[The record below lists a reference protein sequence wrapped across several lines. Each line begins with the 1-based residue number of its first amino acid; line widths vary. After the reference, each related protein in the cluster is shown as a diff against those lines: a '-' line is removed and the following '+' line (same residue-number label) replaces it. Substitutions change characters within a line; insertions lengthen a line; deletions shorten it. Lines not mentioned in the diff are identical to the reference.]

1 MPAGLLG
8 GVILPRWHSANSTQ
22 TDSKI
27 MAGDWLKF
35 EKATMDKPEV
45 FEMAGILGI
54 DPDAVVG
61 KLLRVWSWF
70 DEQSRD
76 GHASVTVRALLER
89 RAGVPDFVSA
99 MIAVGWLAESNG
111 RFILPNYDRHNGSSA
126 KSRALATVRKQKS
139 RNCHAPSVT
148 KTEQTR
154 DHRIEEREKNKNIDP
169 ESSPCSVEQAIA
181 YASMVRMTPD
191 QARHWW
197 NVRNASGWTK
207 GSTGGGTPRR
217 ITSWQ
222 SDMATSLSWVAE
234 SIQKEQGVRKGRIVP
249 DIGGRKPREVLD
261 PRNFPTGVYDP
272 KDDEN
277 NF

>member
-1 MPAGLLG
+1 
-8 GVILPRWHSANSTQ
+8 
-22 TDSKI
+22 

-61 KLLRVWSWF
+61 KLLRVWAWF

-76 GHASVTVRALLER
+76 GYAPVTVRALLER
-89 RAGVPDFVSA
+89 HTGVAGFVAA
-99 MIAVGWLAESNG
+99 MIAVGWAVDSNG
-111 RFILPNYDRHNGSSA
+111 RLNLPNYDRHNGDPA
-126 KSRALATVRKQKS
+126 KSRALAKKRMSKLRSRDGGGVTDASPEKRREEKS
-139 RNCHAPSVT
+139 
-148 KTEQTR
+148 
-154 DHRIEEREKNKNIDP
+154 IKNNLP
-169 ESSPCSVEQAIA
+169 EFCPCSIEQAIS
-181 YASMVRMTPD
+181 YASTVRMTPD
-191 QARHWW
+191 QAAHWW

-234 SIQKEQGVRKGRIVP
+234 SIQKAQGAGKGRIVP
-249 DIGGRKPREVLD
+249 DIGGRKPSSVASWDDAPPPVHRE
-261 PRNFPTGVYDP
+261 
-272 KDDEN
+272 DDIAK
-277 NF
+277 F